1 MVCPTAD
8 LVMSHHRQGEYAVR
22 RVRNA
27 FAFDAYADLLADG
40 EALLVL
46 SPTVSRVYGREVEGL
61 VAASGGVI
69 ARTLCVS
76 GEPAKQMAA
85 VEHICEAA
93 LHGGLSRNGVM
104 VAMGGGICMDVVTV
118 AASMYRRGI
127 RHVRVPSTLVGQ
139 IDAGL
144 GAKGAVN
151 FAGRKNSV
159 GCFHPPSLVIVDQR
173 LLRTLPFAE
182 LRAGLAEIVK
192 IALVS
197 DCALFELLEATLP
210 EIVDSGFAA
219 PRAAAE
225 TILSLAALRMLEA
238 LDGNLFEQQS
248 LRRTVDAGHTFSPKL
263 EAASGFSLRHGE
275 AVAIDLAL
283 SAEISTLLGLLA
295 PSDCRR
301 IVQVLGSV
309 GLPITSAFLTEQMC
323 ADALGDAILHRGG
336 NLNLP
341 LFRDIG
347 SPTFWN
353 SRTEIEGVLPI
364 ALGNLA
370 DAAAGPRPAA
380 ARSTGGHPLKA
391 RPQVAQVN
399 V

>member
-1 MVCPTAD
+1 M
-8 LVMSHHRQGEYAVR
+8 
-22 RVRNA
+22 
-27 FAFDAYADLLADG
+27 
-40 EALLVL
+40 
-46 SPTVSRVYGREVEGL
+46 
-61 VAASGGVI
+61 I
-69 ARTLCVS
+69 A
-76 GEPAKQMAA
+76 
-85 VEHICEAA
+85 I
-93 LHGGLSRNGVM
+93 
-104 VAMGGGICMDVVTV
+104 GGGICMDVVTV

-127 RHVRVPSTLVGQ
+127 RHVRVPTTLVGQ
-139 IDAGL
+139 IDAAL

-173 LLRTLPFAE
+173 LLRTLPVAE

-197 DCALFELLEATLP
+197 DRALFELLEETLP
-210 EIVDSGFAA
+210 EVMESGFAA

-225 TILSLAALRMLEA
+225 TILSRAALRMLEA
-238 LDGNLFEQQS
+238 LNGNLFEHQS

-301 IVQVLGSV
+301 IAQLLGSA
-309 GLPITSAFLTEQMC
+309 GLSTTSVFLTEQLC

-341 LFRDIG
+341 LFGQIG

-353 SRTEIEGVLPI
+353 SRAEIERVLPI

-370 DAAAGPRPAA
+370 DAAAAPRPVAA
-380 ARSTGGHPLKA
+380 
-391 RPQVAQVN
+391 
-399 V
+399 

>member
-1 MVCPTAD
+1 MLLRPTAD
-8 LVMSHHRQGEYAVR
+8 FVMSHHRQGAYIVR
-22 RVRNA
+22 RVPNA
-27 FAFDAYADLLADG
+27 FDLEAYANLFADSD
-40 EALLVL
+40 ALLVL
-46 SPTVSRVYGREVEGL
+46 SPTVSRVYSREVDEL
-61 VAASGGVI
+61 VKTSGGAI
-69 ARTLCVS
+69 ARTMCVS

-85 VEHICEAA
+85 VEGVCKAA
-93 LHGGLSRNGVM
+93 LHTGLSRHGVM
-104 VAMGGGICMDVVTV
+104 IAMGGGICMDVVTV

-159 GCFHPPSLVIVDQR
+159 GCFHPPSLVILDQR
-173 LLRTLPFAE
+173 LLRTLPIPE
-182 LRAGLAEIVK
+182 LRAGLAEVIK

-197 DCALFELLEATLP
+197 DCALFDLLEATLP
-210 EIVDSGFAA
+210 EIIESRFAA

-225 TILSLAALRMLEA
+225 TILSRGALRMLEA
-238 LDGNLFEQQS
+238 LDGNLFEDQS

-263 EAASGFSLRHGE
+263 EAASGFGLRHGE

-283 SAEISTLLGLLA
+283 SAEISTLFGLLA
-295 PSDCRR
+295 PSACRR
-301 IVQVLGSV
+301 IVEMFGSLGLSV
-309 GLPITSAFLTEQMC
+309 TSAFLTEELC
-323 ADALGDAILHRGG
+323 VEALEDAISHRGG

-341 LFRDIG
+341 LFGRIG

-353 SRTEIEGVLPI
+353 SRAEIEDVLPT

-370 DAAAGPRPAA
+370 EAA
-380 ARSTGGHPLKA
+380 ARPVQPRRDRYAMTH
-391 RPQVAQVN
+391 
-399 V
+399 